1 MRPIEPGVESKSE
14 PDLDSGAPS
23 AGSLVLR
30 DVDFDF
36 SAAQLLIVVGP
47 VRAGLG
53 WSDTTALSHPI
64 LHPVRWVR
72 ANQRCYC
79 IFWVR

>member
-1 MRPIEPGVESKSE
+1 MQKVEQSSSDVSVRPIESDVESESE
-14 PDLDSGAPS
+14 PDLDSDASS

-47 VRAGLG
+47 VRAGSG
-53 WSDTTALSHPI
+53 
-64 LHPVRWVR
+64 
-72 ANQRCYC
+72 
-79 IFWVR
+79 

>member
-1 MRPIEPGVESKSE
+1 MQKVEDQSSSDVSVRPIESDMESESE
-14 PDLDSGAPS
+14 PHLDSDASS

-47 VRAGLG
+47 VRAGSG
-53 WSDTTALSHPI
+53 
-64 LHPVRWVR
+64 
-72 ANQRCYC
+72 
-79 IFWVR
+79 